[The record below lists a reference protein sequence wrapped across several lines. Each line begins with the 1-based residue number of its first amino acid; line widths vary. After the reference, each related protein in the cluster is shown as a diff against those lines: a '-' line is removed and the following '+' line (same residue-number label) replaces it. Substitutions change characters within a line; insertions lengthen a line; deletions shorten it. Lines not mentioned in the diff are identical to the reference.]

1 MKEKAA
7 EVLALVEETV
17 GGARMAAAYAAL
29 RGSKERVKE
38 GKKKYLKLQAILD
51 PEATARRKI
60 KKGEKNK
67 AQKKRKMD
75 HLTAHKAKHVRAK
88 A

>member
-1 MKEKAA
+1 VKEKAA

-17 GGARMAAAYAAL
+17 GGARMAAAHAAL

-38 GKKKYLKLQAILD
+38 GKRVRGCHLKLQAIFG
-51 PEATARRKI
+51 T
-60 KKGEKNK
+60 GG
-67 AQKKRKMD
+67 
-75 HLTAHKAKHVRAK
+75 KHVRAK